1 MATSANL
8 TDVAAYR
15 DYVQDFGDQLI
26 SKAFYSPKT
35 IDMATTHEGVKGK
48 KTLTLLDIVGE
59 LAVAW
64 KSDFEKKDNVAK
76 FSPRHLEVEACK
88 IDLSFCPQDFE
99 DTYLGM
105 FRKKGQNPGEDM
117 PFQGFV
123 LDKIM
128 GKHAIDI
135 DNALWKAVRAGSV
148 TPGVTP
154 MSQTFN
160 GFKKIIADLI
170 TAGHAVIPTPGGA
183 VTLTNIID
191 LVETMWESLSDAY
204 KEMPVAVFMSWKN
217 YQRYN
222 QAYRDQFGKYVSD
235 NKSGAVTLDFGQN
248 AQLIPMPG
256 LAGSDRIIMTP
267 AYNLHV
273 GYDDMTG
280 DNMFEFEKNKRNID
294 FWLDFKI
301 GCQIGLT
308 DDDVLVVN
316 DLA

>member
-1 MATSANL
+1 MANSANL

-35 IDMATTHEGVKGK
+35 VGLATTHEGVKGK
-48 KTLTLLDIVGE
+48 KTLTLLEISGE

-64 KSDFEKKDNVAK
+64 KSDFVKKDNVAVFK
-76 FSPRHLEVEACK
+76 PRTLEVERNK

-117 PFQGFV
+117 PFAGFT
-123 LDKIM
+123 LDKIL

-135 DNALWKAVRAGSV
+135 DNALWKAVKAGSI
-148 TPGVTP
+148 TPGTTP
-154 MSQTFN
+154 MSQTFD
-160 GFKKIIADLI
+160 GYLEIIKDLI
-170 TAGHAVIPTPGGA
+170 TAGHAPVVTPGGA
-183 VTLTNIID
+183 ITLNNIVD
-191 LVETMWESLSDAY
+191 LVESMWETLSDAY
-204 KEMPVAVFMSWKN
+204 KETQVAVMMSWKN

-222 QAYRDQFGKYVSD
+222 QAYREQFGKFVSD
-235 NKSGAVTLDFGQN
+235 NKQGAMTLDFGQN
-248 AQLIPMPG
+248 AVLYPMSG
-256 LAGSDRIIMTP
+256 LSGSDRIIMTP
-267 AYNLHV
+267 IDNLHV
-273 GYDDMTG
+273 GYDDFNA

-294 FWLDFKI
+294 FWLDFTI

-316 DLA
+316 DLT